1 MFKVIIEV
9 ETRLEACDIFSE
21 NMVSGRKMQIK
32 DENDLCIV
40 ASGKLTTEDETDKF
54 IEAMSKSDN
63 HCDIPIFPTTA
74 TKNWIRPFYDKLR
87 K

>member
-21 NMVSGRKMQIK
+21 NMASGRKMQIK
-32 DENDLCIV
+32 DENDFCIV
-40 ASGKLTTEDETDKF
+40 ASGECDKF
-54 IEAMSKSDN
+54 IEAMSKTENLSHN